1 MNQSPRRLVA
11 VGLAILLI
19 IGVGYGIIS
28 SARDALGP
36 AAVNLKGLIGSEKDP
51 FFKDQRV
58 IAALKRGGFVVQV
71 STAGS
76 RQIASRDLTGI
87 DFAFPA
93 GVPAA
98 EKIRQ
103 DHAGSKAFVP
113 FFTPMAIGT
122 WKPIVGLLQSAG
134 LVHDAGG
141 YTTFDVAAFM
151 DLVDKNKRWKD
162 LPNNTVYPVNKSILI
177 TSTDVRR
184 SNSAAMYLSLTS
196 YVANGDNIVQND
208 STATSIA
215 DRLSPLFLRQ
225 GFVASSSEE
234 PFDDY
239 LVQGMGK
246 SPMVMIYE
254 SQFIQRAAAND
265 GSVTP
270 DMQLIYP
277 DPTILSKHTFVGLTP
292 NGIRL
297 GDFLTNDPE
306 MRSLATQYGFRT
318 TDIGA
323 FTKFVA
329 DHQLSAPATFLD
341 VIDPPTYETLESMIT
356 TLEAIYNGQGLPTPA
371 PLNSG
376 EPTGSVSAPA
386 APTAPTAPTA
396 ASAAVPTTSP

>member
-1 MNQSPRRLVA
+1 MNQSPRRLAA

-19 IGVGYGIIS
+19 IGVAYGIFS
-28 SARDALGP
+28 SAREALGP
-36 AAVNLKGLIGSEKDP
+36 GAVTLNGLIGSEKDP
-51 FFKDQRV
+51 FFRDARV
-58 IAALKRGGFVVQV
+58 VAALKRGGFIVQV

-76 RQIASRDLTGI
+76 RQIANRDLGGL

-93 GVPAA
+93 GIPAA

-103 DHAGSKAFVP
+103 DHSGSRTFDP

-122 WKPIVGLLQSAG
+122 WKPIVALLEGAG
-134 LVHDAGG
+134 VVHQTGT
-141 YTTFDVAAFM
+141 YSTFDVAAYM
-151 DLVDKNKRWKD
+151 QLVDTNKRWKD
-162 LPNNTVYPVNKSILI
+162 LPNNTAYQVNKSILI

-196 YVANGDNIVQND
+196 YVANGDNIVEN
-208 STATSIA
+208 SATANSIA

-254 SQFIQRAAAND
+254 SQFIQRAAAAD
-265 GSVTP
+265 GSVT
-270 DMQLIYP
+270 DEMQLIYP
-277 DPTILSKHTFVGLTP
+277 DPTILSKHRFVGLTP

-297 GDFLTNDPE
+297 GEFLTTDPE

-318 TDIGA
+318 SDTAGFA
-323 FTKFVA
+323 KFTA
-329 DHQLSAPATFLD
+329 DHQLTVPSSFLD
-341 VIDPPTYETLESMIT
+341 VIEPPTYETLEAMIT
-356 TLEAIYNGQGLPTPA
+356 RLEAIYNGQGLPTPA
-371 PLNSG
+371 P
-376 EPTGSVSAPA
+376 EPSSVVSPS
-386 APTAPTAPTA
+386 A
-396 ASAAVPTTSP
+396 ASSEATPTDSSVPSATQ